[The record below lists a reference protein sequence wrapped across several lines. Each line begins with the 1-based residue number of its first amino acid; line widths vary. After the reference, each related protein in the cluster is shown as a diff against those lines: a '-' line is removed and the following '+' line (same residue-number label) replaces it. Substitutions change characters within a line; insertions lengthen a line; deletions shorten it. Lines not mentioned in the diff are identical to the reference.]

1 MNIRPRTLSGYL
13 IAVLA
18 MILLGSA
25 TSYVMEEIH
34 ADVRR
39 KPESIVI
46 TNLDGFAW
54 ERVWISIESGGDDEK
69 GKLYASAEIG
79 TVAAGET
86 REVLLTEFK
95 NQRILRH
102 LLEAHAD
109 TLLSI
114 SGSCP
119 RGICTLGDESL
130 LLSDLPFA
138 E

>member
-1 MNIRPRTLSGYL
+1 
-13 IAVLA
+13 
-18 MILLGSA
+18 
-25 TSYVMEEIH
+25 MEEIH
-34 ADVRR
+34 ADIRR
-39 KPESIVI
+39 KPGSIVI
-46 TNLDGFAW
+46 TNLDDFAW
-54 ERVWISIESGGDDEK
+54 EQVWISLESGGEK

-95 NQRILRH
+95 NQTNLLH

-130 LLSDLPFA
+130 LLSDLPSA